1 MNGQGMHSVTSRLLA
16 MVSML
21 LVAGCSGADST
32 APRGG
37 STALQSTATSAAHRT
52 ASTSAG
58 KPTPASPAA
67 YRPQQFHGSQTAFYT
82 PPDPLPKV
90 PHGTLLRYERS
101 PMKVSGAT
109 VWKVMYASTALTG
122 KRIAVTGMVIVPN
135 GAAPAGGWKLLSV
148 AHGTTGIADDCA
160 PSRTDLPRPAGQKL
174 PYTVQI
180 GSVNFDRMP
189 QAGYLKSG
197 YVMAMTDYEGLG
209 TPGVHPYLVGPS
221 EARGVLDAAR
231 AARQLPHTP
240 VRKTFVIWGYS
251 QGGHAAAWANDL
263 AASWTPDLHLVGTV
277 AGGPV
282 SEMNLV
288 ANTLATT
295 TMEPSLLFMIVAG
308 YAAAYPQLH
317 PSDVLTPTG
326 IQVMKRF
333 EASCNAFR
341 TAARGKPLST
351 LVKPGFTK
359 NTTWQT
365 LLGRSNPAQYGEKA
379 PKSPLL
385 ILHSADDE
393 VVPVFLSKVMFDRMC
408 TIGWTVDRRV
418 YHNGK
423 GHVAE
428 VINAMDDGL
437 PWLNARMA
445 GEKARSTCPKK

>member
-1 MNGQGMHSVTSRLLA
+1 
-16 MVSML
+16 
-21 LVAGCSGADST
+21 
-32 APRGG
+32 
-37 STALQSTATSAAHRT
+37 
-52 ASTSAG
+52 
-58 KPTPASPAA
+58 
-67 YRPQQFHGSQTAFYT
+67 
-82 PPDPLPKV
+82 
-90 PHGTLLRYERS
+90 
-101 PMKVSGAT
+101 MKVSGGT
-109 VWKVMYASTALTG
+109 VWKVMYASTTLTG
-122 KRIAVTGMVIVPN
+122 RRIAVTGMVVVPN
-135 GAAPAGGWKLLSV
+135 GKTPSGGWKLLSV

-160 PSRTDLPRPAGQKL
+160 PSRTDLPRPAGQQL
-174 PYTVQI
+174 PYTVRI
-180 GSVNFDRMP
+180 ANVDFDRLP
-189 QAGYLKSG
+189 QAGYLKAG

-221 EARGVLDAAR
+221 EGRGVLDAAR
-231 AARQLPHTP
+231 AARQLPKTP
-240 VRKTFVIWGYS
+240 VGKTFAIWGYS

-263 AASWTPDLHLVGTV
+263 AASWTPDLHLTGTV

-295 TMEPSLLFMIVAG
+295 KMEPSLLFMLVAG

-317 PSDVLTPTG
+317 PSDVLTPAG

-333 EASCNAFR
+333 EESCNAFR

-359 NTTWQT
+359 NTTWQA
-365 LLGRSNPAQYGEKA
+365 LLGRSNPAQYGSKP

-428 VINAMDDGL
+428 VVNAMDDGL

-445 GEKARSTCPKK
+445 GEKAKSGCPKK